1 MDKSI
6 SNNIDKLFKNITNET
21 EFEIMFNNY
30 KKDNTLE
37 LNNFIDT
44 IKYIKYRQLTDKY
57 KLEISNNLD
66 INYSY
71 SDTNFNNYR
80 ITINN
85 LDDINNIINNIKDR
99 NNSIIYSML
108 VSKFMNKDNSV
119 EMIEKIK
126 DPKKKVSIDE
136 YDIRIRLS
144 EEKPINETI
153 RKSLLNLETINKKI
167 LFRFKQRMSLILVD
181 NTDYKISIDIT
192 EVKSH
197 NNINILLLQ
206 DSLYEAEIDFT
217 VKKASTTKTKQDS
230 ITKLLTNETIKLK
243 KVIDNSYYI
252 VDNKLK
258 QEVVDNYLKLLNT
271 KKFYGMNVVSV
282 ESEHLVD
289 NLITG
294 YSITDKADGERYQLF
309 IYNQNVYL
317 LSSNFD
323 IKDTNIKLKD
333 KTYNN
338 TILDGELITLK
349 NNKLLFACFDILYY
363 KNKDIREIP
372 LLNDRIK
379 SLDDVLKIINPG
391 FKINNFNGEYTI
403 KNILEFNNKNL
414 NTYLDN
420 INKDIS
426 NNKSKYIISRKYY
439 MLTNGLS
446 DNEVY
451 KYSSLLWNNYLNN
464 SSKWNYELDGII
476 YTPLFQKYTNVVSQ
490 IKHKIYKWKPADLN
504 TIDFYITF
512 KKNEQTKQILNI
524 YDNTNEEDEKN
535 KNYRICYLHVG
546 DIVNEIEKPVYF
558 REDDNMHFCK
568 LFLDNNIV
576 KDIEGNIIQDNTVV
590 EFYYNSKIPDINS
603 RWIPLRTRYDKTKF
617 VKKYKKK
624 YGNFKTIAN
633 KVWKSILENNTINII
648 TDLAN
653 DSTYNNTIIKIKN
666 KLDISNISREK
677 SRDEAYYTKIS
688 NVGRTFR
695 QFHNFIKS
703 LIIYQYCNI
712 KIVNGKEEKL
722 SVLDYGVGR
731 GGDIQKFYYSKI
743 KYLVGFDLDHYGI
756 ISATDGAI
764 SRYNGFKKKFPNFP
778 KMEFGVADGGL
789 ELNYESQANS
799 VNMNDDNKKLL
810 MKYFGESK
818 NNISKHKFDIVNCN
832 FMVHFMLKSKETF
845 TNYANNINNY
855 LNKDG
860 YLLIT
865 TLNHNKLHE
874 QFKKNNGI
882 IESYITDKNGKKTLF
897 FRYKA
902 NYNLNIKDID
912 IPGLSYNAYM
922 AWVNNDE
929 DSTYE
934 EYLVSDKY
942 LINSLKE
949 KSNMVLVESN
959 SFGDV
964 YNNYKHF
971 MKNSI
976 HFESDY
982 RTKKFFM
989 NVKEIYNENDNIN
1002 AEKIFSFF
1010 NNYYIFKKI

>member
-6 SNNIDKLFKNITNET
+6 SKIINDLFKNITNET

-30 KKDNTLE
+30 KKDNSLE
-37 LNNFIDT
+37 LNNFIDS
-44 IKYIKYRQLTDKY
+44 IKYLKYRELKDKL
-57 KLEISNNLD
+57 KLEIHNHLD
-66 INYSY
+66 INYTY

-85 LDDINNIINNIKDR
+85 LEDINNIINNVKDR
-99 NNSIIYSML
+99 NNSNIFSIIT
-108 VSKFMNKDNSV
+108 SKYINKEKSI

-126 DPKKKVSIDE
+126 DKKNRLNIDD
-136 YDIRIRLS
+136 YDLRIRLS
-144 EEKPINETI
+144 EEKSINTSTL
-153 RKSLLNLETINKKI
+153 KTLTNLNTLDKKI
-167 LFRFKQRMSLILVD
+167 MFRFKQRISLILVD
-181 NTDYKISIDIT
+181 NIDYRISIDIT

-206 DSLYEAEIDFT
+206 DSLYEVEIDFT
-217 VKKASTTKTKQDS
+217 VKKATTTKTKQAS
-230 ITKLLTNETIKLK
+230 INKLLVDEIIKLK

-252 VDNKLK
+252 TSKKFK
-258 QEVVDNYLKLLNT
+258 QEIIDSYLKLLNT

-309 IYNQNVYL
+309 IYNNNIYL
-317 LSSNFD
+317 VSSNFD
-323 IKDTNIKLKD
+323 IKDTDIKLKD
-333 KTYNN
+333 KSFNN
-338 TILDGELITLK
+338 TIIDGELITLK
-349 NNKLLFACFDILYY
+349 NNKLLFASFDIIYY
-363 KNKDIREIP
+363 KGKDIRETA
-372 LLNDRIK
+372 LLKDRLK
-379 SLDDVLKIINPG
+379 FLDDVLKIINPD
-391 FKINNFNGEYTI
+391 FKISLFNGDYTI
-403 KNILEFNNKNL
+403 KNLLNFNNKNL
-414 NTYLDN
+414 NEYLDN
-420 INKDIS
+420 INKHINS
-426 NNKSKYIISRKYY
+426 KSKYIISRKYY
-439 MLTNGLS
+439 MLTNGLG

-451 KYSSLLWNNYLNN
+451 KYSSLLWNNYLN
-464 SSKWNYELDGII
+464 STSKWNYELDGII
-476 YTPLFQKYTNVVSQ
+476 YTPLFQKYTNNISK

-512 KKNEQTKQILNI
+512 KKNPQTKQILNI
-524 YDNTNEEDEKN
+524 YDNTNKEDEKN
-535 KNYRICYLHVG
+535 KNYRICYLQVG
-546 DIVNEIEKPVYF
+546 DIVNDVEKPVYF
-558 REDDNMHFCK
+558 REEDNMHFCK
-568 LFLDNNIV
+568 LFLDDNVI

-590 EFYYNSKIPDINS
+590 EFYYDSKIKDPNN

-617 VKKYKKK
+617 VKKFNRK

-633 KVWKSILENNTINII
+633 KVWKSIQENNTINVIN
-648 TDLAN
+648 DLAN
-653 DSTYNNTIIKIKN
+653 DITYNKTIINIKQ

-677 SRDEAYYTKIS
+677 TRDEAYYTKIT
-688 NVGRTFR
+688 NIGKTFR

-703 LIIYQYCNI
+703 LIIYEYCNI
-712 KIVNGKEEKL
+712 KTVNGKEEKM
-722 SVLDYGVGR
+722 SILDYGVGR

-764 SRYNGFKKKFPNFP
+764 SRYNNFRKKMPKFP
-778 KMEFGVADGGL
+778 KMEFGVANGSL
-789 ELNYESQANS
+789 ELNYSDQAKS
-799 VNMNDDNKKLL
+799 VNMSDENKQLL
-810 MKYFGESK
+810 IKYFGESK
-818 NNISKHKFDIVNCN
+818 NSISKHKFDIINCQ

-845 TNYANNINNY
+845 TNYANNVNNY

-874 QFKKNNGI
+874 QFKKNNGV
-882 IESYITDKNGKKTLF
+882 IESYTVDKNGKKVLF

-902 NYNLNIKDID
+902 NYDLNIKNID

-929 DSTYE
+929 NSTYE

-949 KSNMVLVESN
+949 NANMVLVESN
-959 SFGDV
+959 TFSNV
-964 YNNYKHF
+964 YNNYKYF
-971 MKNSI
+971 INNST
-976 HFESDY
+976 HFESVY
-982 RTKKFFM
+982 GTKKFFM
-989 NVKEIYNENDNIN
+989 KVKEMYNDSDNIN

-1010 NNYYIFKKI
+1010 NNYYVFKKI